1 MAFVTPGKWL
11 TRKEREARITE
22 LENIV
27 KLIEE
32 KEKLQP
38 LLIHEQ
44 RYLLDTLSEL
54 KRLKRVHRAEYD
66 LLYFMLEYFSEDG
79 NPDNPDN
86 LIPSGVNYE
95 NSADFHRELCSLLD
109 DITKGKTRYNVAW
122 CVGRGHAKTAYLSN
136 GYLCHQLVFRHRR
149 YIVLVSETT
158 GVAADFLAWTRNQLK
173 FNQKLREDFGELLS
187 PQKTKNIAD
196 NNEEF
201 ITFDGQKVEAKG
213 IGTQVRGLRN
223 GATRPDLFLLDD
235 LESKENTN
243 TPEAIEKNKQWF
255 REELLP
261 ALSREGM
268 CIYMGTIV
276 CHDSLL
282 DWVIKKRKDFKSRK
296 FPAILSWSE
305 RPDLWDKW
313 RQIYNSDDPDA
324 LEKSDAFFEANKE
337 EMLKGTK
344 VLWEARFSYLDLMKI
359 RENDGIKAFNQEYL
373 GEPIDEERQIFKPE
387 YFYLFDIEDLK
398 GRDFEYYGA
407 IDFAMGKERGD
418 YSVIA
423 TLAKSRQSN
432 VCYVVDVFMER
443 VHPDI
448 LLQTA
453 VQKALQYQYKAL
465 AVESQHAQEWFAD
478 KLAEK
483 LQEHGYPAY
492 TRLKQIKQRTRKELR
507 IEALLPDIQAGRIR
521 FRRDMKD
528 VLEQFFM
535 FPLHKN
541 DDAPDAVQMAYS
553 IAKESYIGVRT
564 VRKYSR

>member
-1 MAFVTPGKWL
+1 MAYVDGRWL
-11 TRKEREARITE
+11 NRAEREEKIKE

-27 KLIEE
+27 ELLEE

-38 LLIHEQ
+38 LLVHEQ
-44 RYLLDTLSEL
+44 RYLLETLKEL
-54 KRLKRVHRAEYD
+54 KRLKRVHRAEHD
-66 LLYFMLEYFSEDG
+66 VLYFGIEYFSEDG

-86 LIPSGVNYE
+86 LIPAGVNYE
-95 NSADFHRELCSLLD
+95 NSADFHKELCRLLD
-109 DITKGKTRYNVAW
+109 DIAAGRSKSNVAW
-122 CVGRGHAKTAYLSN
+122 SVGRGHAKTAYLSN
-136 GYLCHQLVFRHRR
+136 IFLCHQLVFRHRR

-201 ITFDGQKVEAKG
+201 ITLEGQKVEAKG

-243 TPEAIEKNKQWF
+243 TPEAIEKNKNWF

-261 ALSREGM
+261 ALSREGI

-276 CHDSLL
+276 CYDSLL
-282 DWVIKKRKDFKSRK
+282 DWVIRKRKDFKSRK

-313 RQIYNSDDPDA
+313 RKIYNSDDPDA
-324 LEKSDAFFEANKE
+324 LKKSDRFFEENKE
-337 EMLKGTK
+337 EMLSGTK

-373 GEPIDEERQIFKPE
+373 CEPTDEVRQIFKPE

-407 IDFAMGKERGD
+407 IDFAMGKEKGD

-423 TLAKSRQSN
+423 TLAKNTQTG
-432 VCYVVDVFMER
+432 VCYVIDVYMER

-448 LLQTA
+448 LLQEA
-453 VQKALQYQYKAL
+453 VQKSLQYQYKAL

-478 KLAEK
+478 KLREE
-483 LQEHGYPAY
+483 LQKHGYPAY
-492 TRLKQIKQRTRKELR
+492 TRLKQIKQRTRKALR
-507 IEALLPDIQAGRIR
+507 IESLLPDIQNGRLR
-521 FRRDMKD
+521 FRSDLKD
-528 VLEQFFM
+528 VLEQFYM
-535 FPLHKN
+535 YPMHRH

-553 IAKESYIGVRT
+553 SAKSNVTSVRT
-564 VRKYSR
+564 VRKYAR